1 MNLNRSHLIA
11 FLEGAVMGIIIG
23 WVLWWGLLQG

>member
-1 MNLNRSHLIA
+1 MNLNRSHLIS
-11 FLEGAVMGIIIG
+11 FLEGAVIGIIIG

>member
-1 MNLNRSHLIA
+1 MNLNRSHLIS
-11 FLEGAVMGIIIG
+11 FLKGAVMGIIIG

>member
-11 FLEGAVMGIIIG
+11 FLEGAFIGIIIG

>member
-1 MNLNRSHLIA
+1 MLRAHAVA
-11 FLEGAVMGIIIG
+11 FVEGAIVGGTIG

>member
-11 FLEGAVMGIIIG
+11 FLEGAGFGIIIG

>member
-11 FLEGAVMGIIIG
+11 FLEGAAIGIIIG

>member
-11 FLEGAVMGIIIG
+11 FLEGTVIGIIIG